1 MNEIS
6 MTLPFDPTPKGR
18 PRFSVHYNHVQT
30 HTPPKTKAFES
41 QIAFFY
47 RSEGGLKY
55 DKGIP
60 LRVSITFYMPI
71 PKSASKKAKIDMQA
85 DIKKHTCKPD
95 LDNLTKAVLD
105 GLNEVAWYDDAQIV
119 QLEVQK
125 KYSGKPYIHITIS
138 ELT

>member
-1 MNEIS
+1 MNEVS

-18 PRFSVHYNHVQT
+18 PRFSVHYNHVMT

-41 QIAFFY
+41 QIGFYY
-47 RSEGGLKY
+47 RSEGGIKF

-60 LRVSITFYMPI
+60 LRVSIAFGMPI

-85 DIKKHTCKPD
+85 DIKKNTCNPD

-119 QLEVQK
+119 QLNVEK
-125 KYSGKPYIHITIS
+125 KYSGKPFIHITIS